1 MLCQPPAQY
10 YLLMPSLMA
19 QASEHASLRDQQN
32 VAILLPWV
40 MAVAVEL
47 ALFAAVVFAIF
58 GIEDILL
65 DALRISSIGKWR
77 EPPVYAHTLI
87 RRRFA
92 IFVPAWRES
101 DVVGAM
107 LQALSNAW
115 QSQDIR
121 IYVGVYPNDLA
132 TALAVRAAAGQ
143 DDRIRVIFNDDAGPT
158 TKGACLNRL
167 WRACRADQK
176 SGAFLPDAVLLHDAE
191 DVVDPCE
198 LAVLSEALEIHD
210 YAQIP
215 VEPTVDPQSRWIS
228 GHYCDEFAEAHS
240 KDMPVRSMLGLALPL
255 AGVGCAFRLDA
266 LANLAGHDGPFRAD
280 SLTEDYELGLRLG
293 AAGARGIFTCRRTI
307 DGRRVASRGYFP
319 DTIDQAVR
327 QKTRWLRGISF
338 DAWDRLGWANG
349 PYRTRWQG
357 LAGYWMLW
365 RDRRAVVAALAI
377 VCGYCAIF
385 LTAIV
390 QFQSASAVRDA
401 VLAHP
406 VISTLF
412 AFNLALLI
420 WRVAVRT
427 RCVASVYGW
436 SHVPIAVLRIPV
448 GNIILVMTAWRALL
462 GYVRGRGGAATVW
475 DKTDHRFP
483 APSRMTAKERLR

>member
-1 MLCQPPAQY
+1 
-10 YLLMPSLMA
+10 MPSLVA
-19 QASEHASLRDQQN
+19 ESAERASLKGQQQ
-32 VAILLPWV
+32 VEQLLAWV
-40 MAVAVEL
+40 MAVAVEF
-47 ALFAAVVFAIF
+47 ALFAAVVFALF

-77 EPPVYAHTLI
+77 PPPVYAHTLV

-92 IFVPAWRES
+92 IFIPAWRES

-107 LQALSNAW
+107 LQALSSAW
-115 QSQDIR
+115 QGQDIR

-132 TALAVRAAAGQ
+132 TTIAVRTAAGR
-143 DDRIRVIFNDDAGPT
+143 DGRIRIVVNYEAGPT

-167 WRACRADQK
+167 WRACRADQR
-176 SGAFLPDAVLLHDAE
+176 SGAFLPDAILLHDAE
-191 DVVDPCE
+191 DVVDPGE
-198 LAVLSEALEIHD
+198 LAVLSEALETHD

-215 VEPTVDPQSRWIS
+215 VEPIVDPQSRWIS

-240 KDMPVRSMLGLALPL
+240 KDMPVRSILGLALPL
-255 AGVGCAFRLDA
+255 AGVGCAFRLDV
-266 LANLAGHDGPFRAD
+266 LANLTDGDGPFRAD
-280 SLTEDYELGLRLG
+280 SLTEDYELGLRLA
-293 AAGARGIFTCRRTI
+293 AAGARGIFTCRWAVG
-307 DGRRVASRGYFP
+307 GRRVASRGYFP

-338 DAWDRLGWANG
+338 DAWDRLGWEVG
-349 PYRTRWQG
+349 PSRTRWQA
-357 LAGYWMLW
+357 LAGHWMLW

-377 VCGYCAIF
+377 LCGYCALI
-385 LTAIV
+385 LTVFA
-390 QFQSASAVRDA
+390 QFQSASTVRNA

-406 VISTLF
+406 AISTLF
-412 AFNLALLI
+412 AFNLALML

-427 RCVASVYGW
+427 MCVAIVYGW
-436 SHVPIAVLRIPV
+436 SHVPMSALRIPV
-448 GNIILVMTAWRALL
+448 GNIILVMTAWRTLL

-483 APSRMTAKERLR
+483 APSRIAA

>member
-1 MLCQPPAQY
+1 
-10 YLLMPSLMA
+10 
-19 QASEHASLRDQQN
+19 
-32 VAILLPWV
+32 

-65 DALRISSIGKWR
+65 DALRVSSISKWR
-77 EPPVYAHTLI
+77 QPPVYAHTLI
-87 RRRFA
+87 RRHFA

-101 DVVGAM
+101 GVVGAM
-107 LQALSNAW
+107 LQSLSRAW
-115 QSQDIR
+115 QGHDIR
-121 IYVGVYPNDLA
+121 IYVGIYPNDLA
-132 TALAVRAAAGQ
+132 TALAVRAAAGR
-143 DDRIRVIFNDDAGPT
+143 DDRIHIVVNHEAGPT

-176 SGAFLPDAVLLHDAE
+176 AGAFLPDAVLLHDAE
-191 DVVDPCE
+191 DVVDSSE
-198 LAVLSEALEIHD
+198 LAVLSEALETHD

-215 VEPTVDPQSRWIS
+215 VEPIVDTQSWWIS

-240 KDMPVRSMLGLALPL
+240 KDLPVRSMLGLALPL
-255 AGVGCAFRLDA
+255 AGVGCAFRMDA
-266 LANLAGHDGPFRAD
+266 LANMADRDGPFRAD

-338 DAWDRLGWANG
+338 DAWDRLGWENG
-349 PYRTRWQG
+349 PCRTRWQA
-357 LAGYWMLW
+357 LAGHWMLW

-377 VCGYCAIF
+377 LCGYCALI
-385 LTAIV
+385 LTVFV
-390 QFQSASAVRDA
+390 QLQSAPLLRDA

-406 VISTLF
+406 AISTLF
-412 AFNLALLI
+412 TFNLTLMI

-427 RCVASVYGW
+427 LCVASVYGW
-436 SHVPIAVLRIPV
+436 SHVPISVLRIPV

-462 GYVRGRGGAATVW
+462 GYVRGRGGVVAVW

-483 APSRMTAKERLR
+483 APSRMTAKEMVR